1 MYKQGGAASVRVV
14 PRSPP
19 PLSRIPMVRLLWI
32 ALAAV
37 GLTAGLAAC
46 DAASD
51 DAGRTHVTVRLT
63 DNPFPFDLA
72 DSANVSIARV
82 ELLGTD
88 TTGAEGRVVL
98 YDGAPLD
105 LNLLDLRDG
114 VDTTL
119 TGLMVPTGDF
129 RQLRL
134 ILAGDAR
141 VVFND
146 GRVFTLAV
154 PSGQQTGI
162 KVNLPEMLLSPDGD
176 SLDVLVDFDVERS
189 FIVRGGDPASPGFQ
203 GFTFRPVLQIAS
215 LTINGDPV
223 D

>member
-1 MYKQGGAASVRVV
+1 
-14 PRSPP
+14 
-19 PLSRIPMVRLLWI
+19 MVRLFWI

-46 DAASD
+46 DSASSD
-51 DAGRTHVTVRLT
+51 DGRTHVTVRLT

-98 YDGAPLD
+98 YDGEPLD
-105 LNLLDLRDG
+105 LNLLDLRNG

-134 ILAGDAR
+134 ILADDAR
-141 VVFND
+141 VVFSD
-146 GRVFTLAV
+146 GRVFELRV
-154 PSGQQTGI
+154 PSGQQSGI
-162 KVNLPEMLLSPDGD
+162 KINLPSLPLSPDGD

-189 FIVRGGDPASPGFQ
+189 FIVRGGDPSGPGFQ
-203 GFTFRPVLQIAS
+203 GFSFRPVLQIAS
-215 LTINGDPV
+215 LTINGEPMD
-223 D
+223 